1 MSRNPKD
8 YNNIF
13 NFFFFP
19 LGRKA
24 HMPIVCIGTE
34 VEDSFMELVR
44 VHCHVASDERVQ
56 LASILTH

>member
-1 MSRNPKD
+1 
-8 YNNIF
+8 
-13 NFFFFP
+13 
-19 LGRKA
+19 
-24 HMPIVCIGTE
+24 MPIVCIGTE